1 VNVISEQ
8 KPRKAKSNAPPPFE
22 GGAPPE
28 ALASPGMARL
38 KPGDIVF
45 LHESQEVAD
54 TLERW
59 IEAIAPL
66 AGHPFAAGL
75 SDGVHVSKDELANP
89 ESRKKINV
97 AERVVL
103 AMSSASSRGRPPLAQ
118 VWFVHSGEARI
129 RSMSPI
135 SPRIEARDLS
145 SSVAW
150 MTLVLGKFFL

>member
-1 VNVISEQ
+1 
-8 KPRKAKSNAPPPFE
+8 
-22 GGAPPE
+22 
-28 ALASPGMARL
+28 MARL

-103 AMSSASSRGRPPLAQ
+103 AMSSEHVPSIARSTPSFIICVWTPAFVRLAS
-118 VWFVHSGEARI
+118 
-129 RSMSPI
+129 
-135 SPRIEARDLS
+135 D
-145 SSVAW
+145 
-150 MTLVLGKFFL
+150 